1 MKTIHVSGL
10 ERNYRRNFLIGLAA
24 SLFLVWIAFE
34 WTTEGPPAYDGEE
47 EYLLQVSE
55 EIEVVRTAHPRSQ
68 ALPPP
73 RVVSVSSSVIDPLAE
88 PFYGYE
94 PAFLTDTSSF
104 FDPGEP
110 AYGTTGPAPAMPPP
124 PKPVV
129 QEVEAPLIIAE
140 IMPRFPGCEDRAMS
154 KEERKA
160 CADQA
165 LLDFIYARLEYP
177 AVALENGITGTVIVR
192 FVVEKDGSVTNMQVL
207 RDIGGGCG
215 QAVLKVVEMMP
226 EWIPGSQQGRKVRV
240 QFNLPVRFQAKS
252 F

>member
-1 MKTIHVSGL
+1 MKTLHVSSL
-10 ERNYRRNFLIGLAA
+10 ERNYRRNFLTGLAV
-24 SLFLVWIAFE
+24 SLFLVWMAFE
-34 WTTEGPPAYDGEE
+34 WTAEGPPAYYLEGED
-47 EYLLQVSE
+47 LILVSD

-68 ALPPP
+68 MPPPP
-73 RVVSVSSSVIDPLAE
+73 RVVSVSSSVVEPLAE
-88 PFYGYE
+88 PYYGFE
-94 PAFLTDTSSF
+94 PALADTAIAI
-104 FDPGEP
+104 DPGEP
-110 AYGTTGPAPAMPPP
+110 VYEAYGKAPAMPPP

-154 KEERKA
+154 KDERKT

-165 LLDFIYARLEYP
+165 LLDFIYERLEYP

-192 FVVEKDGSVTNMQVL
+192 FVVEKDGSVTNLEVV

-215 QAVLKVVEMMP
+215 PAVLEVVEMMP
-226 EWIPGSQQGRKVRV
+226 KWIPGSQQGRKVRV

>member
-1 MKTIHVSGL
+1 MKTLHVSGL

-24 SLFLVWIAFE
+24 SLFLVWMAFE
-34 WTTEGPPAYDGEE
+34 WTTEGPPAYYLEGED
-47 EYLLQVSE
+47 LMQLSD
-55 EIEVVRTAHPRSQ
+55 EIEVVRTAHSRSQ
-68 ALPPP
+68 MPPPP
-73 RVVSVSSSVIDPLAE
+73 RVVSVSSSVIEPLAE
-88 PFYGYE
+88 PFYGFE
-94 PAFLTDTSSF
+94 PTFLTDTNSL

-110 AYGTTGPAPAMPPP
+110 VYGTAGSAPVMPPP

-154 KEERKA
+154 KDERKA
-160 CADQA
+160 CSDQA

-177 AVALENGITGTVIVR
+177 AVALENGITGKVIVR
-192 FVVEKDGSVTNMQVL
+192 FVVEKDGSITNMQVV

-215 QAVLKVVEMMP
+215 QAVLEVVEMMP
-226 EWIPGSQQGRKVRV
+226 KWIPGSQQGRKVRV
-240 QFNLPVRFQAKS
+240 LFNLPVRFQAKS